1 MSRYADIP
9 IFALYRPG
17 LYGVSVNGAPLRFR
31 TSFVLAE
38 AWAKG
43 ALEAE
48 PSADVCVVQL
58 TKRKATRR

>member
-9 IFALYRPG
+9 IFAQYRPG
-17 LYGVSVNGAPLRFR
+17 LYGVSVNGAPLRFH
-31 TSFVLAE
+31 TSFVLAT

-48 PSADVCVVQL
+48 PTAQIDIVQR
-58 TKRKATRR
+58 KKQKATRR

>member
-43 ALEAE
+43 ARSAE

-58 TKRKATRR
+58 TKRKATQR